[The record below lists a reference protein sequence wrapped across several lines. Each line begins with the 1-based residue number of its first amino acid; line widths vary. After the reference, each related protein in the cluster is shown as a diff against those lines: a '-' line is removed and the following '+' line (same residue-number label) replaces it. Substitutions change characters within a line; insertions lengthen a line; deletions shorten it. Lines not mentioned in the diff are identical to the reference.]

1 MKKKDRIVNHQLVF
15 LKTFS
20 SVINNAVTSPGFE
33 TLSQIN
39 QTENS
44 LKNCQDINLDKDI
57 MESHSIIENNNE
69 NNNISNTSINS
80 DYVEAS
86 SQLKNTLENFKSQL
100 ELFRKEKH
108 DFYLKQK
115 CSKYKNKEKINMVT
129 NDRTR
134 DNWK

>member
-1 MKKKDRIVNHQLVF
+1 M
-15 LKTFS
+15 
-20 SVINNAVTSPGFE
+20 
-33 TLSQIN
+33 
-39 QTENS
+39 
-44 LKNCQDINLDKDI
+44 
-57 MESHSIIENNNE
+57 IENNNE

-86 SQLKNTLENFKSQL
+86 SPLKNTLGNFKSQL
-100 ELFRKEKH
+100 ELVRKEKH

-115 CSKYKNKEKINMVT
+115 CLEYKSKEKINMVT